1 MLIFTEIWEHGV
13 RSDIFNY
20 STVVA
25 CRMGR
30 LANSMEKFSQTFPTG
45 VQPNHLFIVI
55 PNVVQRYSLS
65 SSCVLLFDK

>member
-1 MLIFTEIWEHGV
+1 MLIFTEMPEHGV
-13 RSDIFNY
+13 SPDVFNY

-25 CRMGR
+25 CRIGR
-30 LANSMEKFSQTFPTG
+30 LADSMEKFSQMFSTG
-45 VQPNHLFIVI
+45 VQPNHLFIVF